1 MPTESLTMTNP
12 APAITEAAIAAL
24 DAGDALISLLDRM
37 EGLVSISGNRVLA
50 ENLVVSILQN
60 AEDWRTAS
68 RQLLTSLIQLLT
80 SLIDATEEPPL

>member
-68 RQLLTSLIQLLT
+68 RQLLTSLI
-80 SLIDATEEPPL
+80 DATEEPPL

>member
-1 MPTESLTMTNP
+1 MTNP
-12 APAITEAAIAAL
+12 APAITDAAIAVL
-24 DAGDALISLLDRM
+24 DAGDAIFRLLDRL

-50 ENLVVSILQN
+50 ENLGIVSILQN

>member
-1 MPTESLTMTNP
+1 MTNP
-12 APAITEAAIAAL
+12 APAITDAAIAVL
-24 DAGDALISLLDRM
+24 DAGDALISLLDRL

-68 RQLLTSLIQLLT
+68 RQLLTSLI
-80 SLIDATEEPPL
+80 DATEEPPL

>member
-12 APAITEAAIAAL
+12 APAITDAAIAVL
-24 DAGDALISLLDRM
+24 DAGDALISLLDRL

-68 RQLLTSLIQLLT
+68 RQLLTSLI
-80 SLIDATEEPPL
+80 DATEEPPL

>member
-1 MPTESLTMTNP
+1 MTNP
-12 APAITEAAIAAL
+12 APAITDAAIAVL
-24 DAGDALISLLDRM
+24 DAGDAIFRLLDRL

-50 ENLVVSILQN
+50 ENLAVSILLQN

>member
-1 MPTESLTMTNP
+1 MTNP
-12 APAITEAAIAAL
+12 APAITDAAIAVL
-24 DAGDALISLLDRM
+24 DAGDALISLLDRL